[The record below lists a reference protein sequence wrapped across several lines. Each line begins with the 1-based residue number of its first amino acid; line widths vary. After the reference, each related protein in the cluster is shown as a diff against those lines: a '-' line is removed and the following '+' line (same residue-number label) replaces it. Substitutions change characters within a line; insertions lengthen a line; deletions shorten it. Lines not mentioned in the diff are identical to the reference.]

1 MSAEGFTTQCDMSKR
16 GKVRA
21 SGVGGWAQHIGRDVE
36 ERAGRHVDPGND
48 QVDPARTHL
57 NWTFVNDGQG
67 GWRTPK
73 RASELVDYARESIQ
87 QRTGKV
93 LALTER
99 DREQAAKD
107 GLRCHRKDAVPIRGI
122 VLSLD
127 SEWVEAND
135 PDWRING
142 PSPEHRRLLGV
153 MVDQICEEF
162 GQENVLG
169 GAGHADENQV
179 QVQLGVLPVTKDGRL
194 SQQDF
199 FPDGDEMSDLHLRM
213 RLRLRAE
220 GYDAKLT
227 VGPDSTVSR
236 DKKTYG
242 QMMDQLRAEVTARA
256 EATQQ
261 ARLALAAAVA
271 DAEAASAD
279 RAAAVTERAE
289 AQARS
294 AALDD
299 REAQLDTKVDEV
311 NAYVTETI
319 PKLRAKAK
327 ADGREEGL
335 TEGREEGHR
344 AGYAVGRAQGLADGR
359 QDVQQAAQ
367 ALRDRLAAL
376 DAEVAA
382 DPAPEVP
389 TLSKAEV
396 LAGQPD
402 VWRTYLRKHPKV
414 DAHFERFAQAEYAQH
429 QRRNTNALGQY
440 VGAKYE
446 TWRQRRK
453 STIEQALAE
462 VDEQHG
468 VTNDQQYD

>member
-36 ERAGRHVDPGND
+36 ERAGRHVDPGNKE
-48 QVDPARTHL
+48 VDPARTHL

-73 RASELVDYARESIQ
+73 RASELVDYARESIL

-142 PSPEHRRLLGV
+142 PSAEHRRLLGV

-162 GQENVLG
+162 GQPNVLG

-242 QMMDQLRAEVTARA
+242 QMMDKLRAEVAARA

-261 ARLALAAAVA
+261 AREALTAALADV
-271 DAEAASAD
+271 EAASAD
-279 RAAAVTERAE
+279 RAAASTERADV
-289 AQARS
+289 QGRS
-294 AALDD
+294 AALDN
-299 REAQLDTKVDEV
+299 REALLDSKVAEV
-311 NAYVTETI
+311 NTYVTETI
-319 PKLRAKAK
+319 PKLRAQAQ
-327 ADGREEGL
+327 A
-335 TEGREEGHR
+335 EGREEG
-344 AGYAVGRAQGLADGR
+344 AVEGYAEGYSRGYEAGRTEGRAEGR
-359 QDVQQAAQ
+359 DEAQRAAEAEVSEVREQAAQ
-367 ALRDRLAAL
+367 DAAKAALERERANAARRAAEAHGAALRAEVDRLEAIPADVDRWLDTRANKTGTTFRDIYDRTAA
-376 DAEVAA
+376 
-382 DPAPEVP
+382 
-389 TLSKAEV
+389 
-396 LAGQPD
+396 
-402 VWRTYLRKHPKV
+402 
-414 DAHFERFAQAEYAQH
+414 
-429 QRRNTNALGQY
+429 QR
-440 VGAKYE
+440 
-446 TWRQRRK
+446 RQRR
-453 STIEQALAE
+453 AE
-462 VDEQHG
+462 TLRIVDQHTG
-468 VTNDQQYD
+468 PESGGRSGQLGR